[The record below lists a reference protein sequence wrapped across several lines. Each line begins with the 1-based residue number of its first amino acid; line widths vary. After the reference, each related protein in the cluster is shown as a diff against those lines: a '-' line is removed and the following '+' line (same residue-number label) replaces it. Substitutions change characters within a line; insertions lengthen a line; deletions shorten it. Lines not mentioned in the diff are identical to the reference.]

1 MSEHFETLSYIIS
14 NLFRIYVMYLFSNT
28 YFREQRKMKNS
39 ITLLSF
45 FGYFIINCAG
55 NLIYPYTLL
64 NMLTNII
71 PYFLLTFLYR
81 GSFLKKVIAVF
92 ISYAVSLCID
102 AFLVSIEYIMDDE
115 NIIISSGIATSFL
128 IFLVEK
134 IYEYF
139 VDKNK
144 IYPELRYKQLILILT
159 VPIGS
164 IIIAVQTME
173 NRNYNYLLESAVLFI
188 INAVVFYMYD
198 SLLKIGNEKYK
209 AAMLQEQ
216 NHSYANQLKVY
227 QEAVQKDKI
236 MRHDMKNHLHQIK
249 DLAEEERI
257 VELKQYTA
265 SMIAEMEDDCTV
277 CNTENREID
286 SILNFKCAKLNQ
298 LGAEMHFDLNVPS
311 ELNIES
317 FDLTKILG
325 NLLDNVS
332 DAIEKTEKRIVY
344 IRIHYDKGVIN
355 ICIRNTFS
363 GQIAITD
370 GNLVTMKSNSQKH
383 GLGYQSI
390 KEAVEKYDGE
400 VDFDYTDKVFSVY
413 VLLYEK

>member
-198 SLLKIGNEKYK
+198 SLLKTGNEKYK

-257 VELKQYTA
+257 VELKQYTE

-277 CNTENREID
+277 CNTGNREID

>member
-1 MSEHFETLSYIIS
+1 
-14 NLFRIYVMYLFSNT
+14 MYLFSNT

-39 ITLLSF
+39 IILLSF

-102 AFLVSIEYIMDDE
+102 AFLVSIEYIMDDK
-115 NIIISSGIATSFL
+115 NVIISSGIATSFL

-198 SLLKIGNEKYK
+198 SLLKTGNEKYK

-257 VELKQYTA
+257 VELKQYTE

-277 CNTENREID
+277 CNTGNREID
-286 SILNFKCAKLNQ
+286 SILNFKCAKWNQ
-298 LGAEMHFDLNVPS
+298 LGVEMHFDLNVPS